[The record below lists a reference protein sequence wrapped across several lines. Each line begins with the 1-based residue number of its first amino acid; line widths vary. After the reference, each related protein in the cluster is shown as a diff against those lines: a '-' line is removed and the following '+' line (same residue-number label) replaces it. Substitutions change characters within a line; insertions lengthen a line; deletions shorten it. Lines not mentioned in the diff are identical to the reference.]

1 LNQLKQ
7 LGVQIAI
14 DDFGT
19 GYNSLSY
26 LTQFAV
32 DYLKI
37 DRSFVSQ
44 LPESEASAAVIGAI
58 ADLATRL
65 GIKLV
70 AEGVETD
77 EQIEML
83 ASLGSPRLQG
93 YRFAKPRPARDIEY
107 HLAARAGLVEGSVR
121 EAENALA
128 EPATPQQTPALSLG

>member
-1 LNQLKQ
+1 M
-7 LGVQIAI
+7 GVQIAI

-19 GYNSLSY
+19 GYSSLAY

-37 DRSFVSQ
+37 DQSFVSQ
-44 LPESEASAAVIGAI
+44 LPESEPSAAVIGAI

-77 EQIEML
+77 EQMTML
-83 ASLGSPRLQG
+83 ATLGGPALQG
-93 YRFAKPRPARDIEY
+93 YRFAKPRPAEDIEY
-107 HLAARAGLVEGSVR
+107 QLTKRFGVDDALRGAEHL
-121 EAENALA
+121 LA
-128 EPATPQQTPALSLG
+128 HAQ